1 MTNQYTLRKGAF
13 TDSMI
18 QVLIFL
24 AEYYTSDVHTIGHLL
39 DGCNDI
45 GGVLKYVSNNT
56 LYLIKWMVFVSGL
69 VQRAMW
75 VILVIIAAPLIMLYT
90 VDLIVYTIRQVMFT
104 LTMVYPNKDL
114 KQTQKKVLHHSL

>member
-1 MTNQYTLRKGAF
+1 
-13 TDSMI
+13 
-18 QVLIFL
+18 
-24 AEYYTSDVHTIGHLL
+24 
-39 DGCNDI
+39 
-45 GGVLKYVSNNT
+45 
-56 LYLIKWMVFVSGL
+56 MVFVSGL